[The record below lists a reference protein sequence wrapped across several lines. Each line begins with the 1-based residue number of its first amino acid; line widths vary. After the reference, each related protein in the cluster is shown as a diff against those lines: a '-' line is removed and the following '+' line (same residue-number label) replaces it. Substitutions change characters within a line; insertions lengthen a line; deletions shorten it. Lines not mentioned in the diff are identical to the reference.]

1 MHWSPPMTHH
11 SERHDGGGAESV
23 DGDTAASD
31 SPTADLL
38 DGLLETVEA
47 LGGADEQRR
56 EPLLERAE
64 DRGLD
69 RSVAEQVYDIS
80 REENLLPAY
89 GLALVLHQISVVPF
103 DSSSTQVDTS
113 EPNEPEWVDAPPG
126 PRQAE
131 RERRL
136 RQTFRRLRSHLD
148 GVGDPASAV
157 HGFAREPDL
166 ETHSY

>member
-1 MHWSPPMTHH
+1 MTHH
-11 SERHDGGGAESV
+11 RERHD
-23 DGDTAASD
+23 D
-31 SPTADLL
+31 DLL
-38 DGLLETVEA
+38 DGLLDTVEA

-69 RSVAEQVYDIS
+69 RSVAEQAYDIS

-89 GLALVLHQISVVPF
+89 GLALALHRISVLPF
-103 DSSSTQVDTS
+103 DSSSARVDTS
-113 EPNEPEWVDAPPG
+113 EPNEPEWVDTPPG
-126 PRQAE
+126 PQQAE

-148 GVGDPASAV
+148 GVQDPTLAV
-157 HGFAREPDL
+157 HAFAREPDL